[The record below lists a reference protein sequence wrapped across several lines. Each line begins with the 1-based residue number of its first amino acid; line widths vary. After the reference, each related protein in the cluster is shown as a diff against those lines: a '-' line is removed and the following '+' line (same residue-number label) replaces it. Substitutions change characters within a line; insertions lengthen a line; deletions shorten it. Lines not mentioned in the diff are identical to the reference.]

1 MRHALRS
8 LHVSVQY
15 LAFLPDAT
23 AYVTVLLSALGDF
36 VELYLIKGYPVTHT
50 EVPAASTPDGYECL
64 IDCFCAAL
72 PLCAPAPRLQATSPI
87 EIALLQL
94 CYHCFDQLAALPSLF
109 SDMIR
114 YYTCLAS
121 CHPDNALCIYQLM
134 HQMDSPLLSQQMLVA
149 LPLTLQDTLAKQQG
163 ALAQEDEKGFIEL
176 FRLLAALVRHPSIR
190 RAILHHPSVNMISVT
205 MNLAST
211 PLSVAMHAVLC
222 EFLTSCCEGDRT
234 ARVVWAQFEQGCV
247 IHQPAT
253 RGALC
258 SSLHVHTGLQRALDV
273 EEAPLRHYP
282 LTLAFLRLLDTLI
295 QRLPLDVTLT
305 SNVLYAFLSFTVH
318 DVLLKCEHFVAE
330 DEEEK
335 ACLLFYSLSIVTR
348 SIQSLYAGIATLTPE
363 VVHSSCILS
372 LVAELLSGS
381 PLTEKVLA
389 VHATVSSPYPLR
401 PLPQHSLCP
410 RPRDAS
416 WTSKALDQAMQVV
429 LVLLQFSSSVI
440 ASLQIQRTLSGGQHL
455 VTPLSQQLLAHPQPT
470 IHLLLHLVDASQPAL
485 QATAL
490 QILCQLAVQN
500 PPAAFFSFFASFPSE
515 LAVIRKAFAQIL
527 KSAIASSSM
536 SDALPSSTS
545 DSLASTTTNGALA
558 SSTSDSLAS
567 STTNGALAPSTSNAL
582 APTSPTKCAE
592 VLLDLLDCQRSGSNA
607 SVISF
612 LMDLDAVL
620 QDGGVQE
627 DSLLEGLLQLLSSPY
642 QIQRHLPIA
651 AACVRVVCGCCS
663 CPFSSTTRF
672 YECLIQHR
680 VLGELASTIPFFLS
694 HYATHAQ
701 SAEEQEALL
710 EFVYYAVRTFSVVLF
725 TLHKDPAN
733 TRFVST
739 VLLSLFEYDERV
751 VACFQNTPLHDHT
764 PLMDALDRMRW
775 FGEEKQAL
783 SDALLALEVKRE
795 KRTVWGASYACL
807 DKRCVE
813 AVLHPFCAS
822 RHIANEEA
830 LRASLLKECDLVAEM
845 AESDL

>member
-1 MRHALRS
+1 M
-8 LHVSVQY
+8 
-15 LAFLPDAT
+15 
-23 AYVTVLLSALGDF
+23 
-36 VELYLIKGYPVTHT
+36 ELYLIKGYPVTHAET
-50 EVPAASTPDGYECL
+50 PTAITPDGYECL

-121 CHPDNALCIYQLM
+121 CHPDNALCIYQLL
-134 HQMDSPLLSQQMLVA
+134 HQMDSPLLSQQMLVV
-149 LPLTLQDTLAKQQG
+149 LPLTLQDTLARQQG

-190 RAILHHPSVNMISVT
+190 RAILHHPSVSMISVT

-211 PLSVAMHAVLC
+211 PLSVAVHAVLC
-222 EFLTSCCEGDRT
+222 EFLTSCCEDART
-234 ARVVWAQFEQGCV
+234 ARVVWSQFEQGCV

-318 DVLLKCEHFVAE
+318 DVLLKCERFVAE

-348 SIQSLYAGIATLTPE
+348 SIQSLYEGIATLTPE

-440 ASLQIQRTLSGGQHL
+440 ASLQIQRTLSGGQQL

-470 IHLLLHLVDASQPAL
+470 VHLLLHLVDASQPAL

-500 PPAAFFSFFASFPSE
+500 PPAAFFSFFASFPAE
-515 LAVIRKAFAQIL
+515 LAVIRKAFTQIL
-527 KSAIASSSM
+527 KSAIASSSVN
-536 SDALPSSTS
+536 DALPSSMSESFTS
-545 DSLASTTTNGALA
+545 TSNDLLA
-558 SSTSDSLAS
+558 SSTSND
-567 STTNGALAPSTSNAL
+567 TL
-582 APTSPTKCAE
+582 APTSPTQCAE

-607 SVISF
+607 SVVSF

-627 DSLLEGLLQLLSSPY
+627 DSLLEALLQLLSSPY

-663 CPFSSTTRF
+663 SPFSSTTRF

-680 VLGELASTIPFFLS
+680 VFGQLASMVPFFLS

-710 EFVYYAVRTFSVVLF
+710 EFVYYAVRTLSVVLF

-751 VACFQNTPLHDHT
+751 VACFQNAPLHDHT

-795 KRTVWGASYACL
+795 KRTVWGVSYTCL
-807 DKRCVE
+807 DKRCVD

-830 LRASLLKECDLVAEM
+830 LRASLLKECDLVEERV
-845 AESDL
+845 ESDV